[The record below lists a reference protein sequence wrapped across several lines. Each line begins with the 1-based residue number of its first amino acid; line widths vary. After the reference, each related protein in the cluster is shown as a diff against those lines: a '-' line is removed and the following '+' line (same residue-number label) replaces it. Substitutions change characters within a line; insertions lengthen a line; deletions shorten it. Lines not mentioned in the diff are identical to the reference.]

1 MKKFGDSTFKK
12 LSLDAVPVESIF
24 HFEGEN
30 YKDKQK
36 VNLVFY

>member
-1 MKKFGDSTFKK
+1 MKKFGDSTMKK
-12 LSLDAVPVESIF
+12 LSLDNVPVESIF

-36 VNLVFY
+36 VLF